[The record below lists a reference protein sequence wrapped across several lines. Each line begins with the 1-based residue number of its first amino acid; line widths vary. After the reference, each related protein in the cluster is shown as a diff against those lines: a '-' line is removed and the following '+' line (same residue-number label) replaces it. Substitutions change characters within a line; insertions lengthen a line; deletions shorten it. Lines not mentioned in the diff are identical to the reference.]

1 MSNKIKQ
8 NILRINL
15 SSFSSI
21 YGLEKYINPNSN
33 SNSTSYKINNQKIIN
48 LNNFELKVKNK
59 YVKYSTYYVNPY
71 LLSTDIL
78 EKVKFTKTKNLI
90 VENLCKKIF
99 LSTVNYELTE
109 YDEKTLNHIIMNKKK
124 YTNQEYIG
132 IEQCLL
138 FLWYIIHIDKHIKLV
153 DKQIYYNLIRYYYL
167 KFVLNIFDF
176 KQIIQN
182 MFNTQHIKKK
192 KFFMSFYILCEE
204 FHFKYIGR
212 YLKKTSNYNIVF
224 NSNYIKINPQHI
236 LNNME
241 GVFDY
246 NIGSINE
253 DISNP
258 FGHNI
263 LFIKSNSFKVYYYD
277 PDELDLSDIYK
288 FKILFKSVDIDFF
301 NISNRTPIQTITDDN
316 NCVFYCLGLIKYMV
330 LNNTQLELNKLK
342 NLVLMFETFLLSKQ
356 INIFN
361 WTTTNTNNFLL

>member
-1 MSNKIKQ
+1 MSNIKKQ
-8 NILRINL
+8 NNLRINL

-21 YGLEKYINPNSN
+21 YGLEKYINSN
-33 SNSTSYKINNQKIIN
+33 SNSTDYKINNHKIIN

-59 YVKYSTYYVNPY
+59 SVKYSTYYTNPY
-71 LLSTDIL
+71 LLSTDIF
-78 EKVKFTKTKNLI
+78 EVIKFAKTKNSI

-109 YDEKTLNHIIMNKKK
+109 CDEKTLNHIIINKKK
-124 YTNQEYIG
+124 YSNQEYIG
-132 IEQCLL
+132 IEQSLL
-138 FLWYIIHIDKHIKLV
+138 VLWYIIHIDKHIKLI
-153 DKQIYYNLIRYYYL
+153 DKQTYYDLIKYYYL
-167 KFVLNIFDF
+167 EFILDIFDF
-176 KQIIQN
+176 KQIIHN
-182 MFNTQHIKKK
+182 MLNTPYVVYK
-192 KFFMSFYILCEE
+192 KFFLSFYILCEE

-212 YLKKTSNYNIVF
+212 YLKNTSNYNIIF
-224 NSNYIKINPQHI
+224 NSNYIKINPQYI

-241 GVFDY
+241 GEFDY

-263 LFIKSNSFKVYYYD
+263 LFIKSNSSKLYYYD

-301 NISNRTPIQTITDDN
+301 NISNRTPIQTITDDSY
-316 NCVFYCLGLIKYMV
+316 CVFYCLGLIKFMV

-361 WTTTNTNNFLL
+361 WITTNTNNFLL

>member
-1 MSNKIKQ
+1 MSNIKKQ
-8 NILRINL
+8 NNLRINL

-21 YGLEKYINPNSN
+21 YGLKKYINYNSN
-33 SNSTSYKINNQKIIN
+33 YTSYKINNQKIIN

-59 YVKYSTYYVNPY
+59 SVKYSTYYTNPH
-71 LLSTDIL
+71 LLSTYIL
-78 EKVKFTKTKNLI
+78 EKVKFAKTKNSI
-90 VENLCKKIF
+90 VKNLCKKIF

-109 YDEKTLNHIIMNKKK
+109 CDEKTLNHIIMNKKK

-138 FLWYIIHIDKHIKLV
+138 VLWYIIHIDKHNKLV
-153 DKQIYYNLIRYYYL
+153 DKQTYYDLIKYYYL

-176 KQIIQN
+176 KQIIHN
-182 MFNTQHIKKK
+182 MLNTQYIIYK
-192 KFFMSFYILCEE
+192 KFFVSFYILCEE

-212 YLKKTSNYNIVF
+212 YLKNTSNYNVIF

-241 GVFDY
+241 EEFDY
-246 NIGSINE
+246 NISSINE

-263 LFIKSNSFKVYYYD
+263 LFIKSNSSKVYYYD

-301 NISNRTPIQTITDDN
+301 NISNRTPIQTITDDS

-342 NLVLMFETFLLSKQ
+342 NLVLMFENFLLSKQ